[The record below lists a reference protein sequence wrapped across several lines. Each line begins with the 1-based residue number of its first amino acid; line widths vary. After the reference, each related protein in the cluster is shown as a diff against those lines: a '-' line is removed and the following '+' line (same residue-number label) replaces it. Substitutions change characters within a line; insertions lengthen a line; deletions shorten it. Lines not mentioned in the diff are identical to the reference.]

1 MPPSQSQLS
10 AILIVVLLAVY
21 VAAVEAYSYVIAHR
35 FASLLRYH
43 EGG

>member
-21 VAAVEAYSYVIAHR
+21 VAAVEAYSYVIERR
-35 FASLLRYH
+35 FAPLLRDH
-43 EGG
+43 